1 MSHIILNVGQ
11 PKIISAQ
18 ISEEKCFLI
27 ICLILLKNIAA
38 KPRRF
43 VELLIVMTYNQ
54 VAIDPERNFHF

>member
-1 MSHIILNVGQ
+1 MSQIILNVGQ

-27 ICLILLKNIAA
+27 MSKFAEKIAA

-54 VAIDPERNFHF
+54 AAIDTERNFHF